1 MGMPSGDGAAPPAR
15 PKLLLAA
22 AIVLA
27 AEAAALLAY
36 TIINVVDIVT
46 DNSYQVANGAAL
58 VILQAIVV
66 VGIGWIAIG
75 VKDIKPWTRTPAV
88 MTQALAGVLAII
100 LLQAHQYDWGAI
112 TLVLAAAGLAGLL
125 APASLQALA
134 RPPREPEPAPDTKP
148 PAKGTQGATGNQGTQ
163 GAKNTKK
170 TQGTQGNPAR
180 SGNPAKRNPAGKP
193 VSRQS

>member
-15 PKLLLAA
+15 PVLLLAA

-36 TIINVVDIVT
+36 TIINVVDIAT
-46 DNSYQVANGAAL
+46 DNSYQVANGAGL
-58 VILQAIVV
+58 VILQAIFV
-66 VGIGWIAIG
+66 VGIGWIAFD
-75 VKDIKPWTRTPAV
+75 VRNVKPWTRTPAV
-88 MTQALAGVLAII
+88 MVQALAAILAII
-100 LLQAHQYDWGAI
+100 LLQAHRYDWGVI

-125 APASLQALA
+125 APASLKALA
-134 RPPREPEPAPDTKP
+134 RPPQEPEPDSDSTQ
-148 PAKGTQGATGNQGTQ
+148 PAKGNP
-163 GAKNTKK
+163 AKAS
-170 TQGTQGNPAR
+170 GNPAR

>member
-15 PKLLLAA
+15 PKMLLAA

-36 TIINVVDIVT
+36 TIINVVDIAT

-58 VILQAIVV
+58 VIVQAIVV
-66 VGIGWIAIG
+66 VGIGWIAVG

-88 MTQALAGVLAII
+88 MIQALAGVLAII

-112 TLVLAAAGLAGLL
+112 TLVLAAAGLVGLL
-125 APASLQALA
+125 APASLKALA
-134 RPPREPEPAPDTKP
+134 RPPREPEPVSGSRRNPAAKGNHSTKQ
-148 PAKGTQGATGNQGTQ
+148 PAK
-163 GAKNTKK
+163 
-170 TQGTQGNPAR
+170 GNPAR
-180 SGNPAKRNPAGKP
+180 SGNPAKRNSAGKP
-193 VSRQS
+193 VSRRS